1 MVEKRLEQHVA
12 LLLLVSRVVELLVR
26 GVDARHGAPEVA
38 PPPRQHAGL
47 HDLEGVQVSGA
58 EEDVVRDL
66 VDPARHGGSVCH
78 GVGQRGISSNRWCSG
93 TLQHGEMEKLRYINS
108 QITIGYTDCSRKL
121 QENYDLEIEM
131 EAIESKRTNE

>member
-38 PPPRQHAGL
+38 PPPRQDADL
-47 HDLEGVQVSGA
+47 HDLESVQVGEGA

-78 GVGQRGISSNRWCSG
+78 GAGERGISSNRWCSG
-93 TLQHGEMEKLRYINS
+93 TLQHGEMEKSRYINS
-108 QITIGYTDCSRKL
+108 QITIG
-121 QENYDLEIEM
+121 
-131 EAIESKRTNE
+131 